1 MDAVNGLIG
10 NLQTPFEQTES
21 QPIVDVQNIATQIYG
36 TVKPQ
41 PPSSTN
47 VSFGWLNIF
56 DGVMDVLAAIPGL
69 PGTAVFGLLGASG
82 DLAGALMQNY
92 AGSSASGGPGSPAY
106 KIHVEAV
113 NLSTQLANQTQ
124 QYINALGLL
133 GDILVSDAGK
143 LLAVGSQVLGNA
155 DWEWTNETTK
165 NAITFLNATT
175 LQSSYSA
182 LLPPTWLQ
190 WNLKPSFINGQ
201 TSSADQTTWGCRGIC
216 PPVQERG
223 YVQQVDHANYLR
235 QHVLLEIPDDHGWF
249 LRDLDNRGVV
259 VRPVPHLHRGPGTPT
274 DDLADRR
281 HLRDRY
287 RIDKSRSRGGVSAG
301 LVSLDLQP
309 AGRVHLYR

>member
-1 MDAVNGLIG
+1 VSQLKNEFQWVDAVNALIG
-10 NLQTPFEQTES
+10 NLQAPFEQNETNT
-21 QPIVDVQNIATQIYG
+21 IVDVQNIATQIYG

-56 DGVMDVLAAIPGL
+56 DGVMDVLSAVPGL
-69 PGTAVFGLLGASG
+69 PGAAVFGLLGAGG
-82 DLAGALMQNY
+82 DLAGALVQNY

-124 QYINALGLL
+124 QYMSALGLL
-133 GDILVSDAGK
+133 GIILVSDAGK

-165 NAITFLNATT
+165 NAVTFLNATT
-175 LQSSYSA
+175 GPVLLQRAAAAYLVA
-182 LLPPTWLQ
+182 MEPQAQLHKRP
-190 WNLKPSFINGQ
+190 
-201 TSSADQTTWGCRGIC
+201 DQLRGPDDLGVWGIC
-216 PPVQERG
+216 PPVQQRG
-223 YVQQVDHANYLR
+223 HVQPVDHANYLR

-274 DDLADRR
+274 DDLADQR
-281 HLRDRY
+281 HLRDRF
-287 RIDKSRSRGGVSAG
+287 RHID
-301 LVSLDLQP
+301 
-309 AGRVHLYR
+309 